1 MRTSSTPPAFFYPLC
16 CGVESL
22 FLSCDYFNS
31 TSSSSSSQPSREG
44 FMEDGKFQNG
54 GGLGV
59 KVMTDEQMEMLRKQI
74 SVYAT
79 ICEQLV
85 EMHKAL
91 SAQQDFAGAS
101 YAVIILCLAID
112 CLCMRLGN
120 PYFCDPLLSSS
131 VHKIG
136 SRQRWTPKPAQLE
149 ILEQIFKQC
158 NATPGRQKI
167 KDITKELAQHG
178 QISETNVYN
187 WFQNRRARS
196 KRKQSAILPNSG
208 ESEVETEIESFKEK
222 KTKPEDSQPDE
233 EDATPVSDHMHFHSP
248 DIGIDQFVGKMESPG
263 SCIPYW
269 QMEQYDLFG

>member
-1 MRTSSTPPAFFYPLC
+1 
-16 CGVESL
+16 
-22 FLSCDYFNS
+22 
-31 TSSSSSSQPSREG
+31 
-44 FMEDGKFQNG
+44 MEDGKFQNG

-91 SAQQDFAGAS
+91 SAQQDFAG
-101 YAVIILCLAID
+101 
-112 CLCMRLGN
+112 MRLGN

-131 VHKIG
+131 
-136 SRQRWTPKPAQLE
+136 A
-149 ILEQIFKQC
+149 
-158 NATPGRQKI
+158 GRRS

>member
-1 MRTSSTPPAFFYPLC
+1 
-16 CGVESL
+16 
-22 FLSCDYFNS
+22 
-31 TSSSSSSQPSREG
+31 
-44 FMEDGKFQNG
+44 MEDGKFQNG

-91 SAQQDFAGAS
+91 SVHQDFAG
-101 YAVIILCLAID
+101 
-112 CLCMRLGN
+112 MRLGN

-196 KRKQSAILPNSG
+196 KRKQSALLPNSG
-208 ESEVETEIESFKEK
+208 ESEVETEIEPFKEK
-222 KTKPEDSQPDE
+222 KTKPEDNQPD
-233 EDATPVSDHMHFHSP
+233 EDATPVSDHMYLHSP
-248 DIGIDQFVGKMESPG
+248 DIGIDQLVGKMESPG

-269 QMEQYDLFG
+269 QLEQYDLFG

>member
-1 MRTSSTPPAFFYPLC
+1 M
-16 CGVESL
+16 E
-22 FLSCDYFNS
+22 
-31 TSSSSSSQPSREG
+31 EG
-44 FMEDGKFQNG
+44 RFQNG

-85 EMHKAL
+85 EMHKAV
-91 SAQQDFAGAS
+91 SAQQDFAG
-101 YAVIILCLAID
+101 
-112 CLCMRLGN
+112 MGLGN
-120 PYFCDPLLSSS
+120 PYCDPLLSSA

-136 SRQRWTPKPAQLE
+136 SRQRWTPKPAQLQ
-149 ILEQIFKQC
+149 ILEQIFEQC

-167 KDITKELAQHG
+167 KDITTELAQHG

-196 KRKQSAILPNSG
+196 KRKQSAVVPNNG
-208 ESEVETEIESFKEK
+208 ESEMETDIESLKEK
-222 KTKPEDSQPDE
+222 KTRAEDSQPDE
-233 EDATPVSDHMHFHSP
+233 NTTPMADHMYFNSP
-248 DIGIDQFVGKMESPG
+248 DIGFDQLMGKIESPGPG

>member
-1 MRTSSTPPAFFYPLC
+1 
-16 CGVESL
+16 
-22 FLSCDYFNS
+22 
-31 TSSSSSSQPSREG
+31 
-44 FMEDGKFQNG
+44 
-54 GGLGV
+54 
-59 KVMTDEQMEMLRKQI
+59 
-74 SVYAT
+74 
-79 ICEQLV
+79 
-85 EMHKAL
+85 
-91 SAQQDFAGAS
+91 
-101 YAVIILCLAID
+101 
-112 CLCMRLGN
+112 MRLGN

-196 KRKQSAILPNSG
+196 KRKQSAVLPNSG

-233 EDATPVSDHMHFHSP
+233 DATPVSDHMYLHSP
-248 DIGIDQFVGKMESPG
+248 DIGNENFLSLIFVIFMH
-263 SCIPYW
+263 
-269 QMEQYDLFG
+269 